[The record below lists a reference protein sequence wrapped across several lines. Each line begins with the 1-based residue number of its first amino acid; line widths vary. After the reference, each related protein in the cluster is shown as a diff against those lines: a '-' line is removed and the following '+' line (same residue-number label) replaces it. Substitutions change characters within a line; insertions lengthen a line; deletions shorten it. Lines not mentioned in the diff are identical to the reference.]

1 MWRPSS
7 ISHTLVFHHVILSFF
22 SFFSAIQVTDT
33 IDGESKDFTWVAPVL
48 VILMALI
55 VILICCCFLRVDPSA
70 PHSDELEAFRRAR
83 EAKYTHDVN
92 AMDEIALEQGHI
104 R

>member
-1 MWRPSS
+1 
-7 ISHTLVFHHVILSFF
+7 
-22 SFFSAIQVTDT
+22 
-33 IDGESKDFTWVAPVL
+33 
-48 VILMALI
+48 MALI

-70 PHSDELEAFRRAR
+70 PHSDEIEAFRRAR